1 MDRQKW
7 FKEEE
12 DLKKK
17 DIVHF
22 KLTDSPM
29 SPDWRI
35 GKVEFIKLSRDKKVR
50 EVGISYKSQDVGENN
65 WKHNVVER
73 PVRSV
78 VKLWN
83 IEDTDILETM
93 KKVKDLVKEILSG
106 KDLDSNV
113 IVNDSLY
120 TIDDYT
126 DDLQKE
132 EISSATH
139 YHSLLSKF
147 ISNWNFSL
155 QSSSVLN
162 TDLSQGR
169 MHSIQVTGKTVKWPK
184 VIRDEEDIG
193 MTTEALALGVT
204 TLIASGFRVS
214 SSDEN
219 HRTDYDDE
227 SDLIYLI

>member
-1 MDRQKW
+1 MANRKSGIRKAESRQ
-7 FKEEE
+7 
-12 DLKKK
+12 
-17 DIVHF
+17 
-22 KLTDSPM
+22 
-29 SPDWRI
+29 
-35 GKVEFIKLSRDKKVR
+35 KVR
-50 EVGISYKSQDVGENN
+50 EIGISYKSQDVGENN

-113 IVNDSLY
+113 IVNDSLN

-126 DDLQKE
+126 DDLHKDDV
-132 EISSATH
+132 SSAMH
-139 YHSLLSKF
+139 YHNLLSRF
-147 ISNWNFSL
+147 ISNRSFSL
-155 QSSSVLN
+155 QPSSVSN

-169 MHSIQVTGKTVKWPK
+169 IHSIQVTGKTVKWPK

-214 SSDEN
+214 SCDEN